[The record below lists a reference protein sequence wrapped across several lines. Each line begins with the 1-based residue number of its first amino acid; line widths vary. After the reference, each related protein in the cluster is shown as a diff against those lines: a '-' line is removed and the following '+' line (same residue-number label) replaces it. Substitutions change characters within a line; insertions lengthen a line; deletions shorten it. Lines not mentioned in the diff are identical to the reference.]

1 MDQNQPGTERKV
13 LGVALTADASHW
25 ARKWSTW
32 LALASASATAGLGA
46 FAILPDRVQGL
57 MPDWALATLGG
68 VAIIAALLVPVATS
82 VQQRGLKP

>member
-1 MDQNQPGTERKV
+1 MSQHQPTDERTV
-13 LGVALTADASHW
+13 LGLTLTHDAAKW

-46 FAILPDRVQGL
+46 FAILPARVQGL

-68 VAIIAALLVPVATS
+68 VAIGAALLVPVATS